1 MTKFRLKLTALFM
14 LLVGL
19 SVLAAG
25 LLSGHSYRQNHQD
38 AMRDHMVRELQV
50 IHATTPWPEGD
61 EPDVRT
67 EAQRLVRNFKAV
79 AGMRV
84 TYIGPEGQV
93 LGDSDHDPATMDN
106 HGQRDEVRQA
116 LQEGIGSSIRQSDTL
131 HEKMMYVAM
140 AIKSDG
146 RLQGYIRLGMS
157 LSEVS
162 SGLKDMWTALFISL
176 FLLFALAA
184 AVSYRLAQGVTRP
197 LERMT
202 SAAQRM
208 SNMDYAIRVPEGGRD
223 EIGALARA
231 LNLMAGSLQEQLD
244 QIRQNGKRL
253 QDVLDNMT
261 SGVVMVGDD
270 GRITIYNRLAETL
283 LGSAA
288 RERVGRPYTDIK
300 QHVELVGLIREGL
313 ETGTPQYRE
322 LQVYYPE
329 ERLLQLS
336 LVPLE
341 MSEREG
347 ESVGAR
353 EGAEA
358 GEGETLTGLLV
369 VLQDVT
375 AIRRL
380 ENMRSEFV
388 ANVSHELKTPVAAV
402 KGFAETL
409 LSGAMDDRE
418 TARSFLTI
426 IHDESERLNRL
437 IGDILELS
445 KIESRRSPLQF
456 SPVDFGAFLQRM
468 NELFAPEAARKS
480 IVLDLQAEDGLHL
493 EADEDRLGQI
503 MLNLL
508 QNGINYTP
516 EGGRVQVRAET
527 FTDGNEED
535 WVRIVVSDTGIG
547 IPKKDIPRIFE
558 RFYRVDKAR
567 SRSSGGTGLGLSIV
581 KHLVELHHGS
591 IRVES
596 TVGVGTRFI
605 LELPLLHS

>member
-25 LLSGHSYRQNHQD
+25 LLAGQTFRQNHQTQL
-38 AMRDHMVRELQV
+38 REHMVRELQV
-50 IHATTPWPEGD
+50 LGETAPWPQSGD
-61 EPDVRT
+61 
-67 EAQRLVRNFKAV
+67 AQAVKRELHDRALRFKEI

-84 TYIGPEGQV
+84 TYILPDGAV
-93 LGDSDHDPATMDN
+93 AGDSDHEESTMDN
-106 HGQRDEVRQA
+106 HLGREEVREA
-116 LQEGIGSSIRQSDTL
+116 LRDGFGSSIRKSDTL
-131 HEKMMYVAM
+131 GERMLYVA
-140 AIKSDG
+140 AAVKRDG
-146 RLQGYIRLGMS
+146 QLLGIARLAMS
-157 LSEVS
+157 LSDVG
-162 SGLKDMWTALFISL
+162 SGLQDMWTALIVSL

-184 AVSYRLAQGVTRP
+184 AVSYRVALGVTRP

-202 SAAQRM
+202 SAAERM
-208 SNMDYAIRVPEGGRD
+208 SRMDYAIRVPEAGRD
-223 EIGALARA
+223 EIGALAGA
-231 LNLMAGSLQEQLD
+231 LNRMAGNLQVQLD
-244 QIRQNGKRL
+244 LIRENGERL

-261 SGVVMVGDD
+261 SGVVMITNE
-270 GRITIYNRLAETL
+270 GRITLYNRMAETL
-283 LGSAA
+283 LGSSA

-300 QHVELVGLIREGL
+300 QHYELVASIRQAL
-313 ETGTPQYRE
+313 ESNEPVHQE
-322 LQVYYPE
+322 LPVYYPE
-329 ERLLQLS
+329 ERLLQLT
-336 LVPLE
+336 LVP
-341 MSEREG
+341 M
-347 ESVGAR
+347 
-353 EGAEA
+353 
-358 GEGETLTGLLV
+358 TLSGDELPGQLMV
-369 VLQDVT
+369 VQDVT

-380 ENMRSEFV
+380 ESMRSEFV

-409 LSGAMDDRE
+409 LSGAMNDPE

-445 KIESRRSPLQF
+445 KIESRRSQPLF
-456 SPVDFGAFLQRM
+456 SPVEIEPFLQRM
-468 NELFAPEAARKS
+468 GELIAPEAAKKGIS
-480 IVLDLQAEDGLHL
+480 LEIQAEEGLFL

-508 QNGINYTP
+508 QNGVNYTP
-516 EGGRVQVRAET
+516 EGGRIKVRATMVTQE
-527 FTDGNEED
+527 DEEE
-535 WVRIVVSDTGIG
+535 RIRVIVSDTGIG
-547 IPKKDIPRIFE
+547 IPKKDLPRIFE

-596 TVGVGTRFI
+596 TVGVGSQFI
-605 LELPLLHS
+605 VELPLLQP

>member
-1 MTKFRLKLTALFM
+1 MTKFRLKLSLLF
-14 LLVGL
+14 LLLIGI

-25 LLSGHSYRQNHQD
+25 LLSGHYYRQNHQE
-38 AMRDHMVRELQV
+38 ALRENMVRELKLLNLT
-50 IHATTPWPEGD
+50 APWPSADDRASLKD
-61 EPDVRT
+61 ELHRRALGLKQAA
-67 EAQRLVRNFKAV
+67 E
-79 AGMRV
+79 MRV
-84 TYIGPEGQV
+84 TYILPDGTV
-93 LGDSDHDPATMDN
+93 AGDSDHSESTMDN
-106 HGQRDEVRQA
+106 HSGRPEIRQA
-116 LQEGIGSSIRQSDTL
+116 LQAGIGSSVRRSDTL
-131 HEKMMYVAM
+131 QENMMYVAM
-140 AIKSDG
+140 AVKDDG
-146 RLQGYIRLGMS
+146 GNLLGFIRLSMS
-157 LSEVS
+157 LDAVS
-162 SGLKDMWTALFISL
+162 GGLNDMWAALVFSL

-184 AVSYRLAQGVTRP
+184 AVSYRLAQSVTRP

-202 SAAQRM
+202 SAAERM
-208 SNMDYAIRVPEGGRD
+208 SQMDYAIRVPEGGRD

-231 LNLMAGSLQEQLD
+231 LNRMAANLQEQLD
-244 QIRQNGKRL
+244 LIRRNGERL
-253 QDVLDNMT
+253 QDVLDNMP
-261 SGVVMVGDD
+261 SGVVMIGDD
-270 GRITIYNRLAETL
+270 GRVTLYNRQAEAL
-283 LGSAA
+283 LGSSS
-288 RERVGRPYTDIK
+288 RERVGRPYAEIR
-300 QHVELVGLIREGL
+300 QHVELTSWIREGL
-313 ETGTPQYRE
+313 ETREPQYRE
-322 LQVYYPE
+322 MQVYYPD

-336 LVPLE
+336 VIP
-341 MSEREG
+341 M
-347 ESVGAR
+347 
-353 EGAEA
+353 
-358 GEGETLTGLLV
+358 TLSGGSQPGLLL

-409 LSGAMDDRE
+409 LAGALDDRE

-456 SPVDFGAFLQRM
+456 SPIDLGAFLGRM
-468 NELFAPEAARKS
+468 NELVAPEAAKKR
-480 IVLDLQAEDGLHL
+480 IALDLRAEEGLFL

-503 MLNLL
+503 LLNLL

-527 FTDGNEED
+527 VPSEDEDGTER
-535 WVRIVVSDTGIG
+535 VRITVSDTGIG

-596 TVGVGTRFI
+596 EPGAGSRFI
-605 LELPLLHS
+605 IELPLLQP

>member
-1 MTKFRLKLTALFM
+1 MTKFRLKLSLLFM

-25 LLSGHSYRQNHQD
+25 LLSGHSYRQNHQNSL
-38 AMRDHMVRELQV
+38 RDHMIREVKL
-50 IHATTPWPEGD
+50 IDATTPWPDGD
-61 EPDVRT
+61 PEANREEFERRT
-67 EAQRLVRNFKAV
+67 KNFKEV

-84 TYIGPEGQV
+84 TYIAPDGTV
-93 LGDSDHDPATMDN
+93 LGDSDHDPLTMDN
-106 HGQRDEVRQA
+106 HLGRAEVQQA
-116 LQEGIGSSIRQSDTL
+116 LQEGIGSSIRRSDTL
-131 HEKMMYVAM
+131 GEKMMYVAM
-140 AIKSDG
+140 PVKKDG
-146 RLQGYIRLGMS
+146 QLKGLIRLSMS
-157 LSEVS
+157 LSDVS
-162 SGLKDMWTALFISL
+162 SGLHDMWTALVFSL
-176 FLLFALAA
+176 LLLFALAA
-184 AVSYRLAQGVTRP
+184 AVSYRVALGVTRP

-202 SAAQRM
+202 SAAERM

-231 LNLMAGSLQEQLD
+231 LNLMAENLQVQLEL
-244 QIRQNGKRL
+244 IRRNGERL

-270 GRITIYNRLAETL
+270 GRVTLYNRQAETL
-283 LGSAA
+283 LGGAA
-288 RERVGRPYTDIK
+288 RERVGRPFTDIK
-300 QHVELVGLIREGL
+300 QHYELVGLIRTGL
-313 ETGTPQYRE
+313 ETREPLYQE

-336 LVPLE
+336 LVPMTL
-341 MSEREG
+341 S
-347 ESVGAR
+347 
-353 EGAEA
+353 
-358 GEGETLTGLLV
+358 GEGLPGLLV

-409 LSGAMDDRE
+409 LAGAMNDPE

-426 IHDESERLNRL
+426 IQEESERLNRL

-445 KIESRRSPLQF
+445 KIESRRSPLQY
-456 SPVDFGAFLQRM
+456 SPVDFAAFLSRL
-468 NELFAPEAARKS
+468 NELIGPEAAKKN
-480 IVLDLQAEDGLHL
+480 ITLDLRTEEGLYL

-516 EGGRVQVRAET
+516 EGGRVKVRAET
-527 FTDGNEED
+527 FETEEGNER
-535 WVRIVVSDTGIG
+535 VRITVSDTGIG

-581 KHLVELHHGS
+581 KHLVELHHGT

-596 TVGVGTRFI
+596 TVGVGTHFLI
-605 LELPLLHS
+605 ELPLLQP